1 MRAAAAPAHG
11 QRLWQRVLPIR
22 YANLSFRSQQ
32 LRGANADVPAAHV
45 ASHYLARAMPAN
57 SPVSQTANRDVNSLL
72 QSSAPSGRWPA
83 LALGRR
89 PAKATRVSTSR
100 AKLVRTRE
108 QSHLPTL
115 PVATAQQ
122 GGLIAIASSLNLA
135 SLPRYARTRL
145 SPRRRVTPCRSSFS
159 RNGTMIRRELSSASR
174 SSLTVAGPFL
184 EMKLAIAFFMR
195 SKFSRDNTTSE
206 AISITS
212 PPSIKNLRT
221 RSAFRSDSISLRAGG
236 SNGFFDS
243 ASRIFAAAG
252 CSVAGNAGRCERRA
266 IIDSFRTKS
275 FEHMSSMSASKT
287 CPA

>member
-22 YANLSFRSQQ
+22 YANLPFRSQQ
-32 LRGANADVPAAHV
+32 LRGASADVPAAHV
-45 ASHYLARAMPAN
+45 ASHHLARAMPAN

-72 QSSAPSGRWPA
+72 QSSAPLGRWPA

-115 PVATAQQ
+115 PVATAQRAA
-122 GGLIAIASSLNLA
+122 LVAIASSLNLA
-135 SLPRYARTRL
+135 SPLRYASTRL

-159 RNGTMIRRELSSASR
+159 RNGTMIRRELSSACR

-184 EMKLAIAFFMR
+184 EMKSATAFFIR
-195 SKFSRDNTTSE
+195 SKFSRSSTTSE
-206 AISITS
+206 AISMTS
-212 PPSIKNLRT
+212 PLSIKNLRT
-221 RSAFRSDSISLRAGG
+221 RCAFRSDSISLRGGG
-236 SNGFFDS
+236 SNGFFES
-243 ASRIFAAAG
+243 ASRTFV
-252 CSVAGNAGRCERRA
+252 STDWNSTGNAGR
-266 IIDSFRTKS
+266 
-275 FEHMSSMSASKT
+275 
-287 CPA
+287 